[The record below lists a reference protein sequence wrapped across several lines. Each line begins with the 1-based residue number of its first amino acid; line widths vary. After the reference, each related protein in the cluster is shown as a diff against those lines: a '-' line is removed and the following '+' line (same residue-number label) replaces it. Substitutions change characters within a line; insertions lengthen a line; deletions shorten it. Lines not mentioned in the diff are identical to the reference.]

1 MYIPLIHNS
10 IMLSKKNI
18 HKEKNDINYMNI
30 ESKDDE
36 WLELMNSISS
46 DTEEIDSIKL
56 NNITVKSFN
65 SDNTYINID
74 LEKKIDICNIITENI
89 CEKCNINCKTLNG
102 IIYCELCGMEDKIE
116 SDNITFNSE
125 NNHNT
130 NNNSFM
136 TFNFIGKNSYCYQRS
151 FLKTCANYSS
161 FRKNNNRKDMYNYNY
176 KYEGNKL
183 PKNVIKLAIELFST
197 IKDNKYVYR
206 GNGKKGII
214 GACIFYA
221 CVINKITKTPR
232 EIASIL
238 GIEERFLSQGDR
250 TIQELNEKGI
260 INIPTILRPL
270 DDYLN
275 QYFAL
280 LKIDIVYKQFI
291 IDIINR
297 IDEKNIHIINDS
309 RTTTK
314 AIGTIYLLV
323 NRVKKY
329 NNINKELIVKEC
341 KISKSTFIR
350 YYNLLMKNY
359 KIIKPIFKRHK
370 IPMPNDWRCNEKQ
383 LYKIE

>member
-1 MYIPLIHNS
+1 MDDMMSQKGELN
-10 IMLSKKNI
+10 
-18 HKEKNDINYMNI
+18 
-30 ESKDDE
+30 DDE
-36 WLELMNSISS
+36 WINFMNSISDESYES
-46 DTEEIDSIKL
+46 DALESVDLDKIKNQSYIL
-56 NNITVKSFN
+56 NNNYV
-65 SDNTYINID
+65 NID
-74 LEKKIDICNIITENI
+74 LEKKIVINTINENI
-89 CEKCNINCKTLNG
+89 CEKCNIPCKTLNG
-102 IIYCELCGMEDKIE
+102 IVYCELCKREDKIE
-116 SDNITFNSE
+116 TDNITYISE

-130 NNNSFM
+130 NSNSFM
-136 TFNFIGKNSYCYQRS
+136 SFNFIGKNSYCYQRS

-214 GACIFYA
+214 GACLFYA

-275 QYFAL
+275 QYFSL
-280 LKIDIVYKQFI
+280 LKIDIKYKQFI
-291 IDIINR
+291 IDIIER
-297 IDEKNIHIINDS
+297 IDKKNIHIVNDS

-314 AIGTIYLLV
+314 AIGTIYLLT
-323 NRVKKY
+323 NRIKQYKR
-329 NNINKELIVKEC
+329 ITKEIIVKEC

-350 YYNLLMKNY
+350 YYNLLMKNNL
-359 KIIKPIFKRHK
+359 IIKPVFKKHR
-370 IPMPNDWRCNEKQ
+370 IPMPNDWRNISK
-383 LYKIE
+383 

>member
-1 MYIPLIHNS
+1 
-10 IMLSKKNI
+10 
-18 HKEKNDINYMNI
+18 
-30 ESKDDE
+30 
-36 WLELMNSISS
+36 
-46 DTEEIDSIKL
+46 
-56 NNITVKSFN
+56 
-65 SDNTYINID
+65 
-74 LEKKIDICNIITENI
+74 
-89 CEKCNINCKTLNG
+89 
-102 IIYCELCGMEDKIE
+102 MEDKIE
-116 SDNITFNSE
+116 TDNITFNSE

-136 TFNFIGKNSYCYQRS
+136 AFNFTGNGSYCYQRS
-151 FLKTCANYSS
+151 FLKSCANYSS

-214 GACIFYA
+214 GACLFYA

-232 EIASIL
+232 EIANIL

-250 TIQELNEKGI
+250 TIQELNEKGV
-260 INIPTILRPL
+260 INIPTILRPI

-280 LKIDIVYKQFI
+280 LKINMKYKPFI
-291 IDIINR
+291 IDVIDR
-297 IDEKNIHIINDS
+297 IDKKNIHIVNDS

-314 AIGTIYLLV
+314 AIGTIYLLI
-323 NRVKKY
+323 NRLKKY
-329 NNINKELIVKEC
+329 KNINKEMIVKEC

-350 YYNLLMKNY
+350 YYNLLLKNNIY
-359 KIIKPIFKRHK
+359 IRPIFKRHK
-370 IPMPNDWRCNEKQ
+370 IPMPNEWKSREKQ
-383 LYKIE
+383 IETPIEI

>member
-1 MYIPLIHNS
+1 MLPKIIHNK
-10 IMLSKKNI
+10 INDNVLSNT
-18 HKEKNDINYMNI
+18 ESTDEEWINF
-30 ESKDDE
+30 
-36 WLELMNSISS
+36 MNSISS
-46 DTEEIDSIKL
+46 ESDESESLNFDKITENSFSLD
-56 NNITVKSFN
+56 NN
-65 SDNTYINID
+65 YININ
-74 LEKKIDICNIITENI
+74 LEKNIDINVITENI
-89 CEKCNINCKTLNG
+89 CEKCNISCKTLNG
-102 IIYCELCGMEDKIE
+102 IIYCELCRMEDKIE
-116 SDNITFNSE
+116 TDNITFNSE

-136 TFNFIGKNSYCYQRS
+136 AFNFTGNGSYCYQRS
-151 FLKTCANYSS
+151 FLKSCANYSS

-214 GACIFYA
+214 GACLFYA

-232 EIASIL
+232 EIANIL

-250 TIQELNEKGI
+250 TIQELNEKGV
-260 INIPTILRPL
+260 INIPTILRPI

-280 LKIDIVYKQFI
+280 LKINMKYKPFI
-291 IDIINR
+291 IDVIDR
-297 IDEKNIHIINDS
+297 IDKKNIHIVNDS

-314 AIGTIYLLV
+314 AIGTIYLLI
-323 NRVKKY
+323 NRLKKY
-329 NNINKELIVKEC
+329 KNINKEMIVKEC

-350 YYNLLMKNY
+350 YYNLLLKNNIY
-359 KIIKPIFKRHK
+359 IRPIFKRHK
-370 IPMPNDWRCNEKQ
+370 IPMPNEWKSREKQ
-383 LYKIE
+383 IETPIEI

>member
-1 MYIPLIHNS
+1 
-10 IMLSKKNI
+10 
-18 HKEKNDINYMNI
+18 
-30 ESKDDE
+30 
-36 WLELMNSISS
+36 
-46 DTEEIDSIKL
+46 
-56 NNITVKSFN
+56 
-65 SDNTYINID
+65 
-74 LEKKIDICNIITENI
+74 
-89 CEKCNINCKTLNG
+89 
-102 IIYCELCGMEDKIE
+102 MEDKIE

-161 FRKNNNRKDMYNYNY
+161 YRKNNNRKDMYDYNY

-238 GIEERFLSQGDR
+238 RIEERFLSQGDR
-250 TIQELNEKGI
+250 ALQELNEKGI

-280 LKIDIVYKQFI
+280 LKIDIIYKQFI
-291 IDIINR
+291 IDINNR

-329 NNINKELIVKEC
+329 NHISKELIVKEC
-341 KISKSTFIR
+341 KISKV
-350 YYNLLMKNY
+350 LLLD
-359 KIIKPIFKRHK
+359 III
-370 IPMPNDWRCNEKQ
+370 
-383 LYKIE
+383 Y

>member
-1 MYIPLIHNS
+1 
-10 IMLSKKNI
+10 MLPQKNI
-18 HKEKNDINYMNI
+18 HKKINKLVCPNDDSN
-30 ESKDDE
+30 DDE
-36 WLELMNSISS
+36 WINFMNNISIYSDELES
-46 DTEEIDSIKL
+46 IDSIKL
-56 NNITVKSFN
+56 TNQSFS
-65 SDNTYINID
+65 SDNNYINID
-74 LEKKIDICNIITENI
+74 LEKKLDTCNIVTENI
-89 CEKCNINCKTLNG
+89 CEKCNISCKSLDG
-102 IIYCELCGMEDKIE
+102 VIYCELCGMEDKIDL
-116 SDNITFNSE
+116 DNITFNSE

-214 GACIFYA
+214 GACLFYA

-232 EIASIL
+232 EISSIL

-280 LKIDIVYKQFI
+280 LKIDMKYKSFI

-297 IDEKNIHIINDS
+297 IDSKNIHIVNDS

-314 AIGTIYLLV
+314 AIGAIYLLIT
-323 NRVKKY
+323 RIKKY
-329 NNINKELIVKEC
+329 NNINKETIVTEC

-350 YYNLLMKNY
+350 YYNLLIKNY
-359 KIIKPIFKRHK
+359 IIIKPVFKKHK
-370 IPMPNDWRCNEKQ
+370 IPMPNNWKC
-383 LYKIE
+383 